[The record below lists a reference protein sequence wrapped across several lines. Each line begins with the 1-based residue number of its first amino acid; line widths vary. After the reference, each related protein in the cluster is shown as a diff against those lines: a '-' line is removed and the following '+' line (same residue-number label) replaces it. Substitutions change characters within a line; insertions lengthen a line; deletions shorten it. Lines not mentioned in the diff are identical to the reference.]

1 MFKKLTNFSRL
12 FIFSVFVI
20 GVFGTKLRRALLP
33 RTPQSIVGF
42 DPRILMSS
50 SFVVFTVLH
59 VLPLRPRAVAPR
71 SCGRLLPPAFVLIPP
86 LRPQAVALDLVEVAP
101 AGLLGL
107 DSSSSA
113 PGSGSRACR
122 GCPRRPLGFDSSS
135 WAPGS
140 GSQSCRGCPRRP
152 LGS

>member
-71 SCGRLLPPAFVLIPP
+71 SCGRLPPPALVLIPRLRPRAVAPRTCGRLPPPAFVLIPRLGP
-86 LRPQAVALDLVEVAP
+86 RAVAPRSCGSLPPPTKIYDVLDLCSRVLTRKTNYVIK
-101 AGLLGL
+101 
-107 DSSSSA
+107 SS
-113 PGSGSRACR
+113 
-122 GCPRRPLGFDSSS
+122 LF
-135 WAPGS
+135 
-140 GSQSCRGCPRRP
+140 
-152 LGS
+152 